1 MKNKL
6 LMLITLILLTLPI
19 INVEAATRV
28 NVYVFYGDGCSFCH
42 KLLDYLEDL
51 EDDNNYNYMFET
63 KKYEVWN
70 NKSNK
75 AIMKQVED
83 HFRVDRGAV
92 PFYVIGDE
100 YFYGFDLEESPD
112 IIKSK
117 IKYMYENNAED
128 VVSKYLNTKTTT
140 TITTTTRYVTTYKNT
155 TTSTK
160 YVTTYKNNTT
170 TKNNALTKGTTTTTK
185 AHTEEI
191 TLPITTTKKHVEAIP
206 DKNGDYPEDVIK
218 KYIDLLNRQ
227 DKSAEDY
234 MDPDVLKELKN
245 EDIDLFNKLFTDTK
259 MSYTINEVLYY
270 ESGSY
275 DGETITVPT
284 YIYKVT
290 MTGKMAGYNI
300 LEEEEGGEI
309 WVTYKDNQYY
319 IHTINYGLELT
330 PEQVFDVIGMFGELF
345 KEEFGGWSFL
355 IIPMII
361 ILLLASFMPFIIFI
375 VVFIGI
381 IKAVAK
387 AKNNKDV
394 IDQGGNPYN
403 NGQGM

>member
-1 MKNKL
+1 MKKKL
-6 LMLITLILLTLPI
+6 LMLITLVLLTLPI

-42 KLLDYLEDL
+42 KLLNYLEEL
-51 EDDNNYNYMFET
+51 EDDNNYKYMFET

-70 NKSNK
+70 NQANK
-75 AIMKQVED
+75 TLMRQIED
-83 HFRVDRGAV
+83 HFRVNRGAV

-100 YFYGFDLEESPD
+100 YFYGFDSEESPEV
-112 IIKSK
+112 IKTK
-117 IKYMYENNAED
+117 IKYMYENNALD
-128 VVSKYLNTKTTT
+128 VVSQYLNTKTTT
-140 TITTTTRYVTTYKNT
+140 T
-155 TTSTK
+155 TTSK

-170 TKNNALTKGTTTTTK
+170 SSKYVTTSKNFTTTKNNSLTKGTTTTTTVPV
-185 AHTEEI
+185 TEEI
-191 TLPITTTKKHVEAIP
+191 TLPITTTKKYVEAVP
-206 DKNGDYPEDVIK
+206 DKNGDHPEDVIK
-218 KYIDLLNRQ
+218 KYIDLLNKQ
-227 DKSAEDY
+227 DESAKDY
-234 MDPDVLKELKN
+234 MDPDAIKELEN

-259 MSYTINEVLYY
+259 MSYAINDVLYY
-270 ESGSY
+270 ESGTY

-319 IHTINYGLELT
+319 IYAVNYGLELT
-330 PEQVFDVIGMFGELF
+330 PEQVFDLIGIFGELF
-345 KEEFGGWSFL
+345 KEEFGAWGLLF
-355 IIPMII
+355 IPII
-361 ILLLASFMPFIIFI
+361 ILMLLATVMPFIIF
-375 VVFIGI
+375 VVIFISI
-381 IKAVAK
+381 IKAVSK
-387 AKNNKDV
+387 AKRNKDI